1 MTCTRASE
9 QVMAK
14 TPISSGRSAATG
26 PPRVTDRHDT
36 PPGGSFLARRAR
48 LKAERQ
54 RAAAEPPAES
64 ASPPEPADESAPPE
78 PPPLTDADMP
88 PVESLTAESDFSQF
102 LAEGV
107 SDGLRRAALRKMFHL
122 PEFNVLDGL
131 NDYDEDYTKFEKL
144 GDVVTYHQR
153 SMLAREEAAKKA
165 AAEQEAAEQEAAEME
180 AGELSDPAGE
190 EEEAVSSRDTPVNEV
205 VAARDGVGAAQSRDS
220 VPVADGEEVEDDGDL
235 ES

>member
-1 MTCTRASE
+1 
-9 QVMAK
+9 
-14 TPISSGRSAATG
+14 
-26 PPRVTDRHDT
+26 VTDRHDT

-64 ASPPEPADESAPPE
+64 ASPPEPVDESAPPE

-144 GDVVTYHQR
+144 GDILTYHQR
-153 SMLAREEAAKKA
+153 RMKEREEAARKDAEAREEAQHAATADRPDDGDESGGETGDEAVRRVDETVAKGTVD
-165 AAEQEAAEQEAAEME
+165 EAPPEDG
-180 AGELSDPAGE
+180 GELD
-190 EEEAVSSRDTPVNEV
+190 
-205 VAARDGVGAAQSRDS
+205 
-220 VPVADGEEVEDDGDL
+220 DDGDL
-235 ES
+235 EA

>member
-1 MTCTRASE
+1 MTDD
-9 QVMAK
+9 Q
-14 TPISSGRSAATG
+14 RS
-26 PPRVTDRHDT
+26 
-36 PPGGSFLARRAR
+36 PPGDSFLARRAR

-54 RAAAEPPAES
+54 RAARES
-64 ASPPEPADESAPPE
+64 ASPAEQAPDAANETTETAEATASPPAPA
-78 PPPLTDADMP
+78 LTDADMP
-88 PVESLTAESDFSQF
+88 PVESLTAESDFTMF
-102 LAEGV
+102 LSEGV
-107 SDGLRRAALRKMFHL
+107 SDALRRTALRKLFHL
-122 PEFNVLDGL
+122 PEFNILDGL

-165 AAEQEAAEQEAAEME
+165 AAEQEAAEQEAAEQEAAEQEAAEME